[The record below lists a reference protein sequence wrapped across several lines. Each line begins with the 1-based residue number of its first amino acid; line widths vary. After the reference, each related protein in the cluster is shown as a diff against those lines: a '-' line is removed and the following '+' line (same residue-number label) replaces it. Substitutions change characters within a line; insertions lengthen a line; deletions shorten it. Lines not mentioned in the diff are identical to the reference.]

1 MNSKNKIAETKAKT
15 ESEWYQVAENDFGM
29 MFADPRSNS
38 RYENLI
44 GYFRGDF
51 GKDGTSFYQ
60 TWFSVHPNDIYG
72 DLQMTD
78 YPLQKV
84 FPMLESF
91 RKMCDF
97 CSGNPKFRF
106 PPSFAS
112 DNFGFVTG
120 EGSLIFYVRLLPHMG
135 DYHFYVFCYESEVAD
150 RIGIDLTFWLHPSHS
165 RDKGHTVSV
174 CGLSSFEEAKER
186 IPGIIKTEC
195 LRSGLPEGIYLLETE
210 FRRYNLCTKKDEYLD
225 SEEVYL
231 LYENG
236 EVSFLSDGSMD
247 EQ

>member
-97 CSGNPKFRF
+97 CSGNPKLRF

-112 DNFGFVTG
+112 DNFRICYRRRQPDLLCQTVTAHW
-120 EGSLIFYVRLLPHMG
+120 RL
-135 DYHFYVFCYESEVAD
+135 
-150 RIGIDLTFWLHPSHS
+150 
-165 RDKGHTVSV
+165 
-174 CGLSSFEEAKER
+174 
-186 IPGIIKTEC
+186 
-195 LRSGLPEGIYLLETE
+195 
-210 FRRYNLCTKKDEYLD
+210 
-225 SEEVYL
+225 
-231 LYENG
+231 
-236 EVSFLSDGSMD
+236 SFLCFLL
-247 EQ
+247 